1 MPPSG
6 AADILLRATLR
17 DLPPMPR
24 RVALLLALGCLLLT
38 ACAGGP
44 GTRAEA
50 LDRALYAY
58 SAAIRWNQFEVA
70 AESIDP
76 ATLARQP
83 LTAFELE
90 RLQQN
95 RITGYQVIASRPS
108 TDGGVVREVEL
119 RIVNI
124 HTQVERVLRVRE
136 TWRWDDASR
145 RWLQTEG
152 LPRFA
157 RDG

>member
-6 AADILLRATLR
+6 ATDILARPTR
-17 DLPPMPR
+17 REPPMPHR
-24 RVALLLALGCLLLT
+24 LVLLALGVLLLA

-50 LDRALYAY
+50 LDRALYDY

-76 ATLARQP
+76 AVLARQP
-83 LTAFELE
+83 LTDFELE
-90 RLQQN
+90 RLRQN
-95 RITGYQVIASRPS
+95 RITGYTVVASRP
-108 TDGGVVREVEL
+108 TADGGVVREVEL
-119 RIVNI
+119 RLVNV

-136 TWRWDDASR
+136 TWRWDADAR
-145 RWLQTEG
+145 RWWQTEG
-152 LPRFA
+152 LPRPA